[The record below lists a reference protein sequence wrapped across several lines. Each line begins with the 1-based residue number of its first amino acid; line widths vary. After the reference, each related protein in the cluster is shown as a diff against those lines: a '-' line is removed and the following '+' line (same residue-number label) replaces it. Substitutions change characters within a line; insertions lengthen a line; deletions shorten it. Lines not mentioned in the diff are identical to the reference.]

1 MRQHILK
8 NNIAFF
14 VLCFVIWA
22 QVIFL
27 MHGGY
32 AYFSTP
38 LKSPIKK
45 VSVSEIFSQQ
55 NAIMNNLKELY
66 LSLLQ
71 KDVQPVERGHI
82 LHNIGSSYYDLHKII
97 PKDPLLDSSE
107 HYYMQSIKIISNN
120 ARFYYNLGRLYT
132 EYRKHDAARQY
143 YEKAVGVKPDH
154 ILALHNLALL
164 NYFELN
170 NREVAKALLGRVLS
184 IQAKSPVCNYV
195 LGEIF
200 EKEND
205 SDKAIFHYNKEI
217 EAFYRFI
224 RSKTNIPVSHYT
236 LKIALMK
243 SHYKLFLLYSTKKR
257 DKERAKKNL
266 DAYLI
271 IEKNEKER
279 KSIINEFNK
288 YW

>member
-8 NNIAFF
+8 NNIIFF
-14 VLCFVIWA
+14 ALCFVIWG

-38 LKSPIKK
+38 IKSPVKK

-55 NAIMNNLKELY
+55 NALMNNLKELY
-66 LSLLQ
+66 ISLLQ
-71 KDVQPVERGHI
+71 KKEQPVERGHI

-97 PKDPLLDSSE
+97 PKTPLLDSSE
-107 HYYMQSIKIISNN
+107 HYYLQSIRIISNN

-132 EYRKHDAARQY
+132 EYRKHDAAKQY
-143 YEKAVGVKPDH
+143 YEKTVGVKPDH

-170 NREVAKALLGRVLS
+170 NKEVAKALLGRVLS

-205 SDKAIFHYNKEI
+205 YDKAVYYYNKEI
-217 EAFYRFI
+217 ETFYSFI
-224 RSKTNIPVSHYT
+224 KSKTNIPVSNNT
-236 LKIALMK
+236 LKLALMK
-243 SHYKLFLLYSTKKR
+243 SHYRLAFLYSTKER

-266 DAYLI
+266 DAYLHF
-271 IEKNEKER
+271 EQDEKE
-279 KSIINEFNK
+279 KKNTINKFNK
-288 YW
+288 CW

>member
-1 MRQHILK
+1 
-8 NNIAFF
+8 
-14 VLCFVIWA
+14 
-22 QVIFL
+22 

-38 LKSPIKK
+38 IKSAVEK
-45 VSVSEIFSQQ
+45 VSVSEIFNQQ
-55 NAIMNNLKELY
+55 NALMNTLKELY

-71 KDVQPVERGHI
+71 KDVKPEERGHI
-82 LHNIGSSYYDLHKII
+82 LHNIGSAYYDLHKII
-97 PKDPLLDSSE
+97 PQNPLLDSSE
-107 HYYMQSIKIISNN
+107 NYYLQSIEIISNN

-132 EYRKHDAARQY
+132 EYRKHDAAKQN
-143 YEKAVGVKPDH
+143 YEKALGVKPDH

-170 NREVAKALLGRVLS
+170 NKEVAKALLGRVLS
-184 IQAKSPVCNYV
+184 IQPISPVCNYV

-205 SDKAIFHYNKEI
+205 IDKAIFHYNKEI
-217 EAFYRFI
+217 ETFYSFI
-224 RSKTNIPVSHYT
+224 RSKTNIPLSNYT
-236 LKIALMK
+236 LKLSLMK
-243 SHYKLFLLYSTKKR
+243 SHYQLFLLYSTKR
-257 DKERAKKNL
+257 RNKEGAKKNL

-271 IEKNEKER
+271 IEKNEEER
-279 KSIINEFNK
+279 KRVMKKFNK

>member
-38 LKSPIKK
+38 IKSYIKN
-45 VSVSEIFSQQ
+45 VSINEVFSRE
-55 NAIMNNLKELY
+55 NAIMNTMKELY
-66 LSLLQ
+66 ISLLQ
-71 KDVQPVERGHI
+71 KKEQPVERGHI

-97 PKDPLLDSSE
+97 KGDPLLDSSE
-107 HYYMQSIKIISNN
+107 HYYLQSIRIISNN

-132 EYRKHDAARQY
+132 EYRKHDAAKQY

-170 NREVAKALLGRVLS
+170 NKEVAKTLLGRVLS

-205 SDKAIFHYNKEI
+205 YDKAVYYYNKEI
-217 EAFYRFI
+217 ETFYSFI
-224 RSKTNIPVSHYT
+224 KSKTNIPVSNYT
-236 LKIALMK
+236 LKLALMK
-243 SHYKLFLLYSTKKR
+243 SHYRLAFLYSTKER

-266 DAYLI
+266 DAYLHF
-271 IEKNEKER
+271 EQDEKE
-279 KSIINEFNK
+279 KKNTINKFNK
-288 YW
+288 CW